1 MSTPE
6 PQTGNAEKTQTI
18 GVQTIYRESEAQ
30 TDPFTP
36 EYVLKEGEE
45 EPEVLLLAKKIYGDG
60 LPVGLREVHLIERA
74 RQKKAFESSLPPL
87 TDEASFELR
96 KKMMEAQERR
106 EHADREAEIDEL
118 NAERTRLVKNAL
130 QAKRQETE
138 YEAKRRLEAQK
149 NLLINKRDVTVAG
162 IQRDRIK
169 ALRKLANQRKDLEK
183 TIQMK
188 STKRD
193 IIADYANFKSTVY
206 APKTRL
212 GLYVDRDSRKYETNA
227 KDLSTYEGILGLE
240 KTMATS
246 LRDLRKN
253 KGLKY
258 KMTNVM
264 KRRKRVVKN
273 HLEHTYN
280 LIEESK
286 NSGST
291 DKSKSGAANVPAW
304 LKKKTKVVRP
314 DTPVVEEPANQA
326 STNAII
332 VLQKLLRGRA
342 VQNMMY
348 EARDRRR
355 ELLRE
360 LRYEEELEE
369 KAMQHAQEEAR
380 KAAAKDVE
388 EVVRSTREKIV
399 GEVMSSTLN
408 FLANHKKNMD
418 TQNAINAMAWKA
430 EELRRKREA
439 EESGRR
445 QAEEML
451 RRRHD
456 EMFRQLMGVHHQ
468 TVDSY
473 VDELIEE
480 MSDTAA
486 ADAAL
491 KEISL
496 SHSVMNPIMNQLEAG
511 NTKES
516 DVIRDLLSSMLLPEV
531 EKRMLRREIEM
542 EERRFVDAAHKSIT
556 NMMSD
561 VKEELDAVAQAKAEA
576 EEKDKQEV
584 EAETGAKDDPT
595 DADAGDAATVTE
607 IDGGGGGEGVSA
619 EGDGAIDEGDGDGVE
634 VEGVSG
640 TSSDDIKEDDAA
652 GADVE
657 AAS

>member
-1 MSTPE
+1 MNTPE
-6 PQTGNAEKTQTI
+6 PQIGNGEKTQTI

-36 EYVLKEGEE
+36 EYVLKEGED
-45 EPEVLLLAKKIYGDG
+45 EPELLLLANKKYGDG
-60 LPVGLREVHLIERA
+60 LPIGLREVHLIERA

-118 NAERTRLVKNAL
+118 NAERTRLVTNAL
-130 QAKRQETE
+130 EAKRKETE

-149 NLLINKRDVTVAG
+149 VLLVNKRDVTVAS

-169 ALRKLANQRKDLEK
+169 ALRKLANQRKELEK

-188 STKRD
+188 SRKRD
-193 IIADYANFKSTVY
+193 IISDYANFKSNVY

-212 GLYVDRDSRKYETNA
+212 GLYVDRDSQKYETNA
-227 KDLSTYEGILGLE
+227 KDLSSYDGILGLE
-240 KTMATS
+240 QTMAGS
-246 LRDLRKN
+246 LRDLHKN

-258 KMTNVM
+258 KTTNVM

-273 HLEHTYN
+273 HLDHIYN
-280 LIEESK
+280 LIEK
-286 NSGST
+286 NKNTGT
-291 DKSKSGAANVPAW
+291 MDKSKSGPSNVPAW

-314 DTPVVEEPANQA
+314 DTPVVKEPANEA

-332 VLQKLLRGRA
+332 LLQKLLRGRA

-369 KAMQHAQEEAR
+369 KAMQYAQEEAR
-380 KAAAKDVE
+380 RAAAKDVE

-418 TQNAINAMAWKA
+418 TQKAINAMAVKA

-439 EESGRR
+439 QESGRR

-473 VDELIEE
+473 VDELIDE

-496 SHSVMNPIMNQLEAG
+496 SHSVMNPIINQLEAG
-511 NTKES
+511 NAQES

-531 EKRMLRREIEM
+531 EKRMVRREIEM

-556 NMMSD
+556 SMMSD
-561 VKEELDAVAQAKAEA
+561 VKEELDAAAQAKADAEAKAQEEA
-576 EEKDKQEV
+576 EAKARQE
-584 EAETGAKDDPT
+584 
-595 DADAGDAATVTE
+595 AG
-607 IDGGGGGEGVSA
+607 IDT
-619 EGDGAIDEGDGDGVE
+619 EGDPNNADEGDGSGEGDESGDKDEGEDAGEDGNE
-634 VEGVSG
+634 DENGDGDGDGSGDGDEGDAGNVADE
-640 TSSDDIKEDDAA
+640 SS
-652 GADVE
+652 
-657 AAS
+657 S

>member
-1 MSTPE
+1 M
-6 PQTGNAEKTQTI
+6 
-18 GVQTIYRESEAQ
+18 
-30 TDPFTP
+30 
-36 EYVLKEGEE
+36 
-45 EPEVLLLAKKIYGDG
+45 
-60 LPVGLREVHLIERA
+60 
-74 RQKKAFESSLPPL
+74 
-87 TDEASFELR
+87 
-96 KKMMEAQERR
+96 
-106 EHADREAEIDEL
+106 
-118 NAERTRLVKNAL
+118 
-130 QAKRQETE
+130 
-138 YEAKRRLEAQK
+138 
-149 NLLINKRDVTVAG
+149 NKRDVTVAG

-169 ALRKLANQRKDLEK
+169 ALRKLANQRKQLEK

-193 IIADYANFKSTVY
+193 IIADYANFKSNVY

-212 GLYVDRDSRKYETNA
+212 GLYVDRDAQKYDTNA
-227 KDLSTYEGILGLE
+227 KDLSSYDGIVGLE
-240 KTMATS
+240 KTMSSS
-246 LRDLRKN
+246 LADLRKN

-258 KMTNVM
+258 KTTNVM
-264 KRRKRVVKN
+264 KRRKRVVRN
-273 HLEHTYN
+273 HLDHIYN
-280 LIEESK
+280 LIEK
-286 NSGST
+286 GKGTGSL
-291 DKSKSGAANVPAW
+291 DKSISGPSNVPAW

-314 DTPVVEEPANQA
+314 DTPIVEEPANEA

-332 VLQKLLRGRA
+332 LLQKLLRGRA

-369 KAMQHAQEEAR
+369 KAMLHAQEEAR
-380 KAAAKDVE
+380 KTAEKDVE

-418 TQNAINAMAWKA
+418 TQNKINAMAAKA

-473 VDELIEE
+473 VDELIDE

-496 SHSVMNPIMNQLEAG
+496 SHAVMNPIINQLETGSAE
-511 NTKES
+511 ES

-531 EKRMLRREIEM
+531 EKRMVRREVEM
-542 EERRFVDAAHKSIT
+542 EERRFVDAAHKSIQ

-561 VKEELDAVAQAKAEA
+561 VKEELDTAAKAKADAEAKAAPKANASNSADIDTGDVGGPNDDDDNEDGANEDGATAA
-576 EEKDKQEV
+576 EEDAGEGD
-584 EAETGAKDDPT
+584 EDAGKDDE
-595 DADAGDAATVTE
+595 DAGKDDEDAGKDDEDAGKDDEDAGEVGE
-607 IDGGGGGEGVSA
+607 DAGGNGEE
-619 EGDGAIDEGDGDGVE
+619 EGNAYYDNM
-634 VEGVSG
+634 
-640 TSSDDIKEDDAA
+640 
-652 GADVE
+652 
-657 AAS
+657 

>member
-1 MSTPE
+1 M
-6 PQTGNAEKTQTI
+6 K
-18 GVQTIYRESEAQ
+18 
-30 TDPFTP
+30 
-36 EYVLKEGEE
+36 
-45 EPEVLLLAKKIYGDG
+45 YGSYS
-60 LPVGLREVHLIERA
+60 PSNHLC
-74 RQKKAFESSLPPL
+74 
-87 TDEASFELR
+87 
-96 KKMMEAQERR
+96 
-106 EHADREAEIDEL
+106 EL
-118 NAERTRLVKNAL
+118 N
-130 QAKRQETE
+130 
-138 YEAKRRLEAQK
+138 
-149 NLLINKRDVTVAG
+149 
-162 IQRDRIK
+162 
-169 ALRKLANQRKDLEK
+169 
-183 TIQMK
+183 
-188 STKRD
+188 
-193 IIADYANFKSTVY
+193 
-206 APKTRL
+206 P
-212 GLYVDRDSRKYETNA
+212 
-227 KDLSTYEGILGLE
+227 
-240 KTMATS
+240 
-246 LRDLRKN
+246 
-253 KGLKY
+253 
-258 KMTNVM
+258 
-264 KRRKRVVKN
+264 
-273 HLEHTYN
+273 
-280 LIEESK
+280 
-286 NSGST
+286 
-291 DKSKSGAANVPAW
+291 
-304 LKKKTKVVRP
+304 
-314 DTPVVEEPANQA
+314 
-326 STNAII
+326 
-332 VLQKLLRGRA
+332 RG
-342 VQNMMY
+342 
-348 EARDRRR
+348 

-380 KAAAKDVE
+380 KAAAKDVQ

-418 TQNAINAMAWKA
+418 TQKAIHAMAVKA

-439 EESGRR
+439 KESGRR

-607 IDGGGGGEGVSA
+607 IY
-619 EGDGAIDEGDGDGVE
+619 
-634 VEGVSG
+634 
-640 TSSDDIKEDDAA
+640 
-652 GADVE
+652 
-657 AAS
+657 